1 VIDSMFKKKKNK
13 MIVEDHGETISNMNV
28 EGFSWYQSEKTL
40 KKKKMLMDVN
50 LTPKERRAVVF
61 GAFVAY
67 LPLFL
72 IIVSSF
78 VIAYLLFYFF
88 M

>member
-1 VIDSMFKKKKNK
+1 MIDAMFKKKKNK
-13 MIVEDHGETISNMNV
+13 PQFDDHGETVANMNV
-28 EGFSWYQSEKTL
+28 EGFSWYQSEKTI

-88 M
+88 F